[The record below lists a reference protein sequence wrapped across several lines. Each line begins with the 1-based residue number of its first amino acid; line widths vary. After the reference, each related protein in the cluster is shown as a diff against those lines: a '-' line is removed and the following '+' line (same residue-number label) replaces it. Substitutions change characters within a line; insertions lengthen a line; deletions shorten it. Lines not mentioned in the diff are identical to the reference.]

1 MPMRAAPA
9 LTRSA
14 WAAMLALVL
23 ALRLMT
29 PAGFMPSFDH
39 GQVTVVPCDG
49 IVAAPPPMKMAHH
62 GHHEGHQ
69 HGTAGHQTC
78 PYAAGAAPAL
88 LPLDS
93 FAGIEPPLISATAV
107 MAFAAAFVLR
117 SRQERPP
124 STGPPATA

>member
-1 MPMRAAPA
+1 MPTRAAPV

-29 PAGFMPSFDH
+29 PTGFMPSFDD
-39 GQVTVVPCDG
+39 GPAVVPCDG
-49 IVAAPPPMKMAHH
+49 IVAAPPPMKMAHRA
-62 GHHEGHQ
+62 HHDGHQ

-78 PYAAGAAPAL
+78 PYAAGASPAL

-107 MAFAAAFVLR
+107 AAFAAAFVLR
-117 SRQERPP
+117 SRQDRPP
-124 STGPPATA
+124 STGPPAAA

>member
-1 MPMRAAPA
+1 MPTRAAPA

-49 IVAAPPPMKMAHH
+49 IVAAPPPMKMAH
-62 GHHEGHQ
+62 GSHQ

-78 PYAAGAAPAL
+78 PYAAGASPAL

-117 SRQERPP
+117 SRQDRPP
-124 STGPPATA
+124 STGPPTAA